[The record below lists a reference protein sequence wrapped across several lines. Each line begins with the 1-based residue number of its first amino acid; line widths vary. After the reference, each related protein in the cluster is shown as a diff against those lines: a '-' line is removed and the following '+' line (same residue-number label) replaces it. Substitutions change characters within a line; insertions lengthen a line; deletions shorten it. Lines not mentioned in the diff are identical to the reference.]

1 MPLPIGVRLGPY
13 EIVGAIGAG
22 GMGEVYRATDTNLKR
37 AVAIKVLPPSV
48 AGDAE
53 RLARFQREA
62 EVLASLNHP
71 HIAAIYGIERSHTTT
86 ALVMELVDGVT
97 LGELIGSAVDLAP
110 SGNEARQAAG
120 VGPDQALPI
129 ARQIAD
135 ALEAAHEQGI
145 VHRDLK
151 PANIKV
157 RADGTVKVLDF
168 GLAKALAPAIDS
180 GAGGTT
186 MTSPVLLTSAGMVLG
201 TAAYMS
207 PEQAKGRAAD
217 KRSDIWAF
225 GCVLFEMLTGRMA
238 FSGETVTET
247 LAAVMRD
254 RPALEMLP
262 ADTPQAVRALI
273 ARCLARDPKQ
283 RLRDI
288 GEARITLERVIAG
301 QADEMTPGVAAGAA
315 ATPRSTPA
323 WRRLLPWTVAAA
335 ALAVAGAAVVLSR
348 STRSDVTPA
357 PALRLTTDI
366 GVDASLDIA
375 FGASTV
381 LSADGQTM
389 AFVAQPAAGQPP
401 QLYVRRLDELDAS
414 ALAGTSGARD
424 PFFSPNGQWIGFF
437 AGGALKKVS
446 VKGGSPV
453 TLAESKNARGGVW
466 TDDDRIVFQPLNFA
480 GAGTGLMQVP
490 AAGGTPEPLLQLS
503 EAEVTQRWPQVL
515 PGGRAVLFTSHT
527 STTTGYDQATIVV
540 QALPAG
546 ERTIVQRQ
554 GYYAR
559 YLPSGHLVY
568 VHQGTLFAAPFD
580 LDRLE
585 VTGQAVPALE
595 GFATNAGFGG
605 AQFSIS
611 NTGSLVYVPGEIMG
625 TTLAPLSWLSRS
637 GAVTPVGI
645 EVVSAA
651 ASVRISPDGQRLA
664 VVAGERAR
672 RDIWIVDPVRNTRSP
687 LTDGAIEHQ
696 EPAWTPDGTQVA
708 FVAARVGQ
716 GEDIYWQRA
725 DGTAP
730 AARLT
735 TDGRTKSLISFH
747 PSGKFFAYSDTTGIV
762 VRPLPGDG
770 ASGSTPG
777 PPPEKTP
784 PVAAIREFEPQFSP
798 DGRWLAYGSN
808 ASGRPEIYVRPFP
821 GPGPPWQV
829 STGGAVN
836 PRWSRTQSELLF
848 SSIAT
853 VSARDAEAPP
863 GTVMAASFSVQGD
876 TFRSERPRRWAAGRA
891 TLVALTSGSGVR
903 WDLHPDGERVVGIV
917 ATQPGPATAPV
928 TRDRVVLVL
937 NFFDELRR
945 LAPAAR

>member
-1 MPLPIGVRLGPY
+1 MALTAGTRLGPY
-13 EIVGAIGAG
+13 EITALLGVG

-37 AVAIKVLPPSV
+37 AVAIKVLPASV
-48 AGDAE
+48 AGDVE

-71 HIAAIYGIERSHTTT
+71 HIAAIYGIERSHATT

-97 LGELIGSAVDLAP
+97 LGKLIGSAVDLAP

-157 RADGTVKVLDF
+157 RPDGTVKVLDF
-168 GLAKALAPAIDS
+168 GLAKALAPSIDG

-186 MTSPVLLTSAGMVLG
+186 MTSPALLTSAGMVLG

-262 ADTPQAVRALI
+262 ADTPQTVRALI
-273 ARCLARDPKQ
+273 ARCLARDPRQ

-301 QADEMTPGVAAGAA
+301 QADEMTPGVAAGAP

-335 ALAVAGAAVVLSR
+335 ALAVGGAAVVLSR

-366 GVDASLDIA
+366 GADASLDIA

-381 LSADGQTM
+381 LSPDGQMM
-389 AFVAQPAAGQPP
+389 AFVAERAAGQPP
-401 QLYVRRLDELDAS
+401 QLYIRRLDQLDAT

-424 PFFSPNGQWIGFF
+424 PFFSPNGQWMGFF
-437 AGGALKKVS
+437 AAGTLKKVS

-453 TLAESKNARGGVW
+453 TLAEAKNSRGGVW

-503 EAEVTQRWPQVL
+503 EGEVTQRWPQLL
-515 PGGRAVLFTSHT
+515 PGGRVVLFTSHT
-527 STTTGYDQATIVV
+527 STSLGYDDATIVV
-540 QALPAG
+540 QTLPAG
-546 ERTIVQRQ
+546 ERKIVQRH

-559 YLPSGHLVY
+559 YVPSGHLVY
-568 VHQGTLFAAPFD
+568 VYQGTLFAAPFD
-580 LDRLE
+580 LARLE
-585 VTGQAVPALE
+585 VAGQAVPALE

-625 TTLAPLSWLSRS
+625 MTLAPLSWLSRS
-637 GAVTPVGI
+637 GTVTPVGI
-645 EVVSAA
+645 DVVSEA
-651 ASVRISPDGQRLA
+651 ASVRVSPDGQRLA
-664 VVAGERAR
+664 VVAGERSR
-672 RDIWIVDPVRNTRSP
+672 RDIWIVDPARKTRSR
-687 LTDGAIEHQ
+687 LTDGGIEHRD
-696 EPAWTPDGTQVA
+696 PVWTPDGTSIA
-708 FVAARVGQ
+708 YIAARVGE
-716 GEDIYWQRA
+716 GMDIYWQRA

-730 AARLT
+730 ATRLT
-735 TDGRTKSLISFH
+735 SDGRAKNLISFH
-747 PSGKFFAYSDTTGIV
+747 PSGKFFAYSDTVGIV

-770 ASGSTPG
+770 TSGSTP
-777 PPPEKTP
+777 PTAADQTP
-784 PVAAIREFEPQFSP
+784 LVPSTREFEPQFSP
-798 DGRWLAYGSN
+798 DGHWLAYGSS
-808 ASGRPEIYVRPFP
+808 ASGRPEVYVRPFP
-821 GPGPPWQV
+821 GPGQAWQV
-829 STGGAVN
+829 STSGGVN
-836 PRWSRTQSELLF
+836 PRWSPTRNELLF
-848 SSIAT
+848 SS
-853 VSARDAEAPP
+853 VSGPAGDAEEPP

-876 TFRSERPRRWAAGRA
+876 TFRSERPRRWAAGQA
-891 TLVALTSGSGVR
+891 TLVALSSGSGVR
-903 WDLHPDGERVVGIV
+903 WDLHPDGERVVGV
-917 ATQPGPATAPV
+917 VGTRPGPATAPV
-928 TRDRVVLVL
+928 RRNRVVLVL

-945 LAPAAR
+945 LAPGP